1 MITTQG
7 FPRGGSLVFLAVAL
21 VSLGGCDQAAS
32 DDLVGQDGKFETLS
46 LSATGGMPWPS
57 RDGNE
62 CDASY
67 QNVVSVD
74 AASSSITW
82 DTCQYDSAQGH
93 TIIARGTRTTTPAEL
108 ETIRQ
113 ALRAVQVGNR
123 GYCGADKASV
133 TLDVW
138 AGGFLGRYVDDFYGC
153 HPPVDGRTFVMNI
166 GQLEYALWA
175 LVPSPAV
182 V

>member
-1 MITTQG
+1 MA
-7 FPRGGSLVFLAVAL
+7 LLAVAL
-21 VSLGGCDQAAS
+21 VSLDACDQAVS
-32 DDLVGQDGKFETLS
+32 NDLVGQDGTFQSLS
-46 LSATGGMPWPS
+46 LAATGGMPWPS

-62 CDASY
+62 CNASY

-82 DTCQYDSAQGH
+82 DTCQYDSAQSH
-93 TIIARGTRTTTPAEL
+93 TIVARGSRTTTLAEL

-113 ALRAVQVGNR
+113 ALRAVQVGNH

-133 TLDVW
+133 TLDIWV
-138 AGGFLGRYVDDFYGC
+138 GGFLGRYVDDFYGC

-166 GQLEYALWA
+166 DQLEYTLWA